1 MRIYFVTDVHG
12 SEVCFRK
19 FLNSAPIYEPDVMI
33 IGGDITGKVLVP
45 VVSTGNGSA
54 TAVTNQGDVAL
65 ENAEAIAA
73 FERGTAD
80 MGSYTWRCTADE
92 LAAAHDDPER
102 VHELFVQAVIDRVRA
117 WTELAAERLRG
128 PSPRVL
134 ISGGNDDFWE
144 VDDVLRAAQRVECPD
159 RDVVDVGE
167 GLEILSL
174 GAANETPW
182 NCPRDLP
189 EPDLQAAIDELATRL
204 RGGPTIFNL
213 HVPPYNTRLDVGPAL
228 VDGNRPRLGMTG
240 METAPVGSTA
250 VRTSVERYAPM
261 LSLHGHVHESRG
273 VDKIGKTIAINPGS
287 EYNQGLLRSA
297 LVDIR
302 KGKVKRHQLLCG

>member
-1 MRIYFVTDVHG
+1 MRIYFVTDIHG
-12 SEVCFRK
+12 SDVCFRK
-19 FLNSAPIYEPDVMI
+19 FLNSAPIYNPDVMI
-33 IGGDITGKVLVP
+33 VGGDITGKVLIP
-45 VVSTGNGSA
+45 IVSDGDASA
-54 TAVTNQGDVAL
+54 TAVTNQGDVPL
-65 ENAEAIAA
+65 ENAETITA
-73 FERGTAD
+73 FEAKIAD
-80 MGSYTWRCTADE
+80 TGSYTWRCTPDE
-92 LAAAHDDPER
+92 LDAAQQDPDH
-102 VHELFVQAVIDRVRA
+102 VHELFVKAVGDRVRA
-117 WTELAAERLRG
+117 WTDLAAERLRD

-144 VDDVLRAAQRVECPD
+144 IDDILRSAPRIECPD
-159 RDVVDVGE
+159 REVVGIGE
-167 GLEILSL
+167 GIEMLSL

-189 EPDLQAAIDELATRL
+189 EPELQRAIDDLAVGL
-204 RGGPTIFNL
+204 RGGSTIFNL

-250 VRTSVERYAPM
+250 VRESIERYQPM
-261 LSLHGHVHESRG
+261 LSLHGHVHESRAT
-273 VDKIGKTIAINPGS
+273 DKLGKTLAINPGS

>member
-12 SEVCFRK
+12 SDVCFRK
-19 FLNSAPIYEPDVMI
+19 FLNSAPIYKPDVMI
-33 IGGDITGKVLVP
+33 VGGDITGKVLVP
-45 VVSTGNGSA
+45 VVSDGGGSA

-65 ENAEAIAA
+65 ENAAAITA
-73 FERGTAD
+73 FEKKIAD
-80 MGSYTWRCTADE
+80 TGSYTWRCTPDE
-92 LAAAHDDPER
+92 LAAAQADSDR
-102 VHELFVQAVIDRVRA
+102 VHELFVRAITDRVQA
-117 WTELAAERLRG
+117 WTELAATRLAD
-128 PSPRVL
+128 PVPRLL
-134 ISGGNDDFWE
+134 ISGGNDDFLE
-144 VDDVLRAAQRVECPD
+144 IDDVLHSSERVECPD
-159 RDVVDVGE
+159 HAVIDLGE
-167 GLEILSL
+167 GIEMLSL

-189 EPDLQAAIDELATRL
+189 ESELQAVIDELAARL

-240 METAPVGSTA
+240 METTGVGSTA
-250 VRTSVERYAPM
+250 VRASIERYQPM

-273 VDKIGKTIAINPGS
+273 SDRLGKTLAINPGS

-302 KGKVKRHQLLCG
+302 KGVVKRHQLLCG